1 MIKAYLKKDF
11 SNNCVCQP
19 LSLIKFLLCKGNY
32 PRANCPAAHA
42 KQFITN
48 VYFTINPR
56 PLQQKKQKS
65 KNAPPQKMQTKR
77 FFEVN

>member
-11 SNNCVCQP
+11 SNNGVCQP

-32 PRANCPAAHA
+32 PGANCHAAHA
-42 KQFITN
+42 KQFITD

-65 KNAPPQKMQTKR
+65 KNAPPQKCKR
-77 FFEVN
+77 SVF

>member
-11 SNNCVCQP
+11 SNNGVCQP

-32 PRANCPAAHA
+32 PGANCPAAHA
-42 KQFITN
+42 KQFITD

-65 KNAPPQKMQTKR
+65 KNAPPHKCKR
-77 FFEVN
+77 SAFEVN

>member
-1 MIKAYLKKDF
+1 MIKAHLKKDF
-11 SNNCVCQP
+11 SNNGVCQP

-32 PRANCPAAHA
+32 PGANCPAAHA
-42 KQFITN
+42 KQFITD

-65 KNAPPQKMQTKR
+65 KNAPPQKCKR
-77 FFEVN
+77 SVFLK